1 MGQGSTVP
9 ASEQELDEAFARIRA
24 AVAAGDTDL
33 SSLGFWRLVKQ
44 VKADPSLS
52 ERRADTVGAIDRAA
66 FEARVRPRFPVWFGN
81 LVLLAGTAFGIG
93 AVVVALRSTDRTL
106 AGIALVVAG
115 GTWTVSLHD
124 LAHWAV
130 GRLVGI
136 RFTSYF
142 IGGPPPPPRPGLKT
156 DYATYLRAEPGARAW
171 MHASGALATKAA
183 PFIALGFFPAS
194 NAPAWA
200 AWALVGMGVLTIL
213 SDVLFSRRSG
223 DWKKVIR
230 ERDISRAR
238 RDPPAP

>member
-1 MGQGSTVP
+1 MGQGRTVP

-24 AVAAGDTDL
+24 AVEAGDTDL

-52 ERRADTVGAIDRAA
+52 ERWADAAGAIDRAA
-66 FEARVRPRFPVWFGN
+66 FEARVTPRFPVWFGN
-81 LVLLAGTAFGIG
+81 LVLLAGTAFGIV
-93 AVVVALRSTDRTL
+93 AVVVALRTSDRTL

-130 GRLVGI
+130 GRLLGI
-136 RFTSYF
+136 RFTWYF
-142 IGGPPPPPRPGLKT
+142 IGGPPPPRPGLKT
-156 DYATYLRAEPGARAW
+156 DYATYLRAEAGARAW

-183 PFIALGFFPAS
+183 PFIALAFFPAS

-200 AWALVGMGVLTIL
+200 AWALVGMGVLTVL
-213 SDVLFSRRSG
+213 TDVLFSRALG

-230 ERDISRAR
+230 ERDVARAR
-238 RDPPAP
+238 RDPRAS

>member
-1 MGQGSTVP
+1 MGQGDVVP
-9 ASEQELDEAFARIRA
+9 ASERELGEAFARIRA
-24 AVAAGDTDL
+24 AVEAGDTDL
-33 SSLGFWRLVKQ
+33 SSLGFWRLVKR
-44 VKADPSLS
+44 VKADPRLS
-52 ERRADTVGAIDRAA
+52 ERWADIVGAIDRVA

-93 AVVVALRSTDRTL
+93 AMVVALRASDRAL

-115 GTWTVSLHD
+115 GIWTVSLHD

-142 IGGPPPPPRPGLKT
+142 IGGPPPPRPGLKT
-156 DYATYLRAEPGARAW
+156 DYATYLRAEAGARAW

-183 PFIALGFFPAS
+183 PFIALAFFPAS
-194 NAPAWA
+194 SAPAWA
-200 AWALVGMGVLTIL
+200 AWALLGMGVLTIL
-213 SDVLFSRRSG
+213 TDVLFSRRLG

-230 ERDISRAR
+230 ERDIARAR
-238 RDPPAP
+238 RDPRTP

>member
-24 AVAAGDTDL
+24 AVEAGDTDL
-33 SSLGFWRLVKQ
+33 STLGFWRLLKR

-52 ERRADTVGAIDRAA
+52 ERWADAAGAIDRAA

-81 LVLLAGTAFGIG
+81 LVLLAGTAFGI
-93 AVVVALRSTDRTL
+93 AALVVALRASDPTV

-124 LAHWAV
+124 LAHMVV

-142 IGGPPPPPRPGLKT
+142 FGGPPPPRPGLKT
-156 DYATYLRAEPGARAW
+156 DYATYLRAQPGARAW

-183 PFIALGFFPAS
+183 PFVALAFYPAS

-200 AWALVGMGVLTIL
+200 AWALLGIGVFTIAT
-213 SDVLFSRRSG
+213 DVAFSRRLG

-230 ERDISRAR
+230 ERDIARAQ
-238 RDPPAP
+238 RDPRAS